1 MLEHR
6 CRTRT
11 SHAACPRRVTK
22 PAQVSGGIP
31 GGAQAAC
38 SCRQQLLLSGD
49 EGWESGSSL
58 RDSPDSSRAWGQLGA
73 QQSEGKKEQLSFKR
87 HGHFV
92 HLNASAEVTKAQL
105 DEQAV
110 SKHCDSPRRA
120 PLPDSALKDPSRA
133 SWERLLGD
141 TSVFVAAAGELPKCQ
156 NTFAQGILALLLW
169 EAHTAAGALWRIFS
183 SLRVIASSL
192 FC

>member
-1 MLEHR
+1 MVASQEELR
-6 CRTRT
+6 LL
-11 SHAACPRRVTK
+11 V
-22 PAQVSGGIP
+22 PA
-31 GGAQAAC
+31 
-38 SCRQQLLLSGD
+38 
-49 EGWESGSSL
+49 
-58 RDSPDSSRAWGQLGA
+58 DSSCCSQGMRTGSLGHLSVTVLTAWGQLGA

-87 HGHFV
+87 HGHCV